1 MLKIFKNMTFISLLQ
16 LPNEILHLVFGYLSQ
31 QDLIWSLSSTCVC
44 LRDSVIYYM
53 KTVDLE
59 LQSTP
64 SKENQGP
71 ETHLTI
77 YSCNSP
83 DLVNNGSFDIVNY
96 LNHLTLASNSIYLAF
111 GNINDSIHH
120 QKIKNQVTKNKIK
133 YCDGQINTSAGSKV
147 QH

>member
-1 MLKIFKNMTFISLLQ
+1 MTFITLLQ

-59 LQSTP
+59 LQYTS
-64 SKENQGP
+64 SKTNQIP
-71 ETHLTI
+71 DRHLTI
-77 YSCNSP
+77 YSCNSS
-83 DLVNNGSFDIVNY
+83 DLVNYGSFDVVDY
-96 LNHLTLASNSIYLAF
+96 LHHLTLASNSLYLAF
-111 GNINDSIHH
+111 GKINDSIYHE
-120 QKIKNQVTKNKIK
+120 KIKNQIIKNKIK
-133 YCDGQINTSAGSKV
+133 YCDGHSDTSSSSKV

>member
-1 MLKIFKNMTFISLLQ
+1 MTLITLLQ

-59 LQSTP
+59 LQYTP

-71 ETHLTI
+71 ERHLTI
-77 YSCNSP
+77 YSFNSP
-83 DLVNNGSFDIVNY
+83 NLVNNGAFHIVNY
-96 LNHLTLASNSIYLAF
+96 LNHLILVSNSLYLAF
-111 GNINDSIHH
+111 GKINDSIYHE
-120 QKIKNQVTKNKIK
+120 KIKNQIMKNKIK
-133 YCDGQINTSAGSKV
+133 YCDGHSDTSSSSKV

>member
-1 MLKIFKNMTFISLLQ
+1 MTLITLLQ

-59 LQSTP
+59 LQYTS
-64 SKENQGP
+64 SKTNQIP
-71 ETHLTI
+71 DRHLTI

-96 LNHLTLASNSIYLAF
+96 LNHLTLASNSIYLAL
-111 GNINDSIHH
+111 GKINDSIHH
-120 QKIKNQVTKNKIK
+120 QKIKNQITKNKIK
-133 YCDGQINTSAGSKV
+133 YCDGQINTSAGGKV